1 MGDTLD
7 EGSLTERL
15 LDVVLASGDDPVSS
29 LQGIVRLMCDT
40 SVADHAQLFVVEP
53 DDVHLRLAAAAASD
67 PAATESLRDALAGT
81 AVRLDSSLSGR
92 ATRSAEPILLNRV
105 RDSGVPFPSRFLEH
119 VERFDVSH
127 VVALRVPGHGRDLG
141 ALMASRTGDHPPFE
155 PADVALL
162 TRIAAISAFALE
174 RLALRRRVER
184 QADILDRVAD
194 AVLAVDENR
203 VVTKWNRGAERLYRI
218 SRDEAVGRPLAE
230 LFTTVSHEPAQL
242 DTAWGELSERD
253 AWRDAVRQVTR
264 DGRVVEVEASVTPLH
279 DDETGFAG
287 AVAIN
292 RDVST
297 AMRAQ
302 RELAERQ
309 AFAEALLDVVGGRTL
324 VIATDGQVRAVNA
337 RYEKEGPFG
346 EGPGSGPDVGADAL
360 AFLDLLAHG
369 IPGVGTIAEAVRAA
383 LAGRDAVA
391 TIDVPAGGGRWT
403 AAQVQR
409 FVGPGGGALVTFVD
423 VSERKAHEL
432 ELAHLATHDSLTGLP
447 NRALMLDRLRESLA
461 RAHRR
466 ARPLAVLFVDLD
478 GLKQV
483 NDAEGH
489 DAGDDMLRAA
499 AERLARCCRA
509 ADTVAR
515 LGGDEFVVLLD
526 EITDAAEAEALAVR
540 MLTTLREPGVP
551 ASRSRYVGSLSA
563 SIGVALA
570 DGKPAPT
577 ERDALDLVG
586 HADAAMLVAKR
597 SGKDQVVLIARP
609 RSAGAAIADQ
619 PDEV

>member
-1 MGDTLD
+1 MGDMDD
-7 EGSLTERL
+7 ERSLTERL
-15 LDVVLASGDDPVSS
+15 LDVVLTSGDDPVTS
-29 LQGIVRLMCDT
+29 LQGIVRLMCDAQV
-40 SVADHAQLFVVEP
+40 SDHAQLFVVEP
-53 DDVHLRLAAAAASD
+53 DDTHLRLAAAAASD
-67 PAATESLRDALAGT
+67 PAATESLRGALAAT

-92 ATRSAEPILLNRV
+92 AATSAEPILLNRV
-105 RDSGVPFPSRFLEH
+105 RDSGIDFPSRFLEH

-127 VVALRVPGHGRDLG
+127 VVALRVPGNERHLG
-141 ALMASRTGDHPPFE
+141 ALMASRTGDHPPFD

-203 VVTKWNRGAERLYRI
+203 VVTKWNRGAERLYGIDRA
-218 SRDEAVGRPLAE
+218 EALGRRLGD
-230 LFTTVSHEPAQL
+230 LVTTVSHSAEKL
-242 DTAWGELSERD
+242 DVAWGELPHHD
-253 AWRDAVRQVTR
+253 GWRDAVRQVTR
-264 DGRVVEVEASVTPLH
+264 DGRVVEVEASVTPLE
-279 DDETGFAG
+279 DSETGFAG
-287 AVAIN
+287 AVAVN
-292 RDVST
+292 RDVSAT
-297 AMRAQ
+297 MRAQ

-309 AFAEALLDVVGGRTL
+309 AFAESLLDALGGRTL
-324 VIATDGQVRAVNA
+324 VIGVDGRVRAVNA
-337 RYEKEGPFG
+337 RYQKEGPLG
-346 EGPGSGPDVGADAL
+346 GGPGSGPDVGADAV
-360 AFLDLLAHG
+360 AFLDLLAHST
-369 IPGVGTIAEAVRAA
+369 PGVGTVADAVRAA
-383 LAGRDAVA
+383 LAGSDSTTA
-391 TIDVPAGGGRWT
+391 IDVPGRDGTWT

-409 FVGPGGGALVTFVD
+409 FVGPGGGALVSFID

-432 ELAHLATHDSLTGLP
+432 ELAHLATHDSLTRLP
-447 NRALMLDRLRESLA
+447 NRALMLDRLREALA

-466 ARPLAVLFVDLD
+466 GRPLAVLFVDLD
-478 GLKQV
+478 GLKMV
-483 NDAEGH
+483 NDSEGH

-499 AERLARCCRA
+499 AERLARCCRV

-526 EITDAAEAEALAVR
+526 EITDAAEAEALAAR
-540 MLTTLREPGVP
+540 MLTSLREPGIP
-551 ASRSRYVGSLSA
+551 ASRVRYVGGLSA

-570 DGKPAPT
+570 DGLPAPT

-609 RSAGAAIADQ
+609 RPAGGAVDDQSAEA
-619 PDEV
+619 